1 MSLLELRRSS
11 EKTTRPVK
19 KRRRKKILF
28 NVSPT
33 NPLLA
38 ERLWPNLEK
47 SVARA
52 RTQRKC
58 AYFGKEGA
66 TCDTDRNEDLELIWK
81 EGGDMGIVY
90 FCATHR
96 NFAFTMAADMKISED
111 KTLLAFGKNFTDDPR
126 VSKQ

>member
-1 MSLLELRRSS
+1 MSLRH
-11 EKTTRPVK
+11 K
-19 KRRRKKILF
+19 
-28 NVSPT
+28 
-33 NPLLA
+33 
-38 ERLWPNLEK
+38 LEK

-66 TCDTDRNEDLELIWK
+66 TCDPDRNEDLELIWK

-90 FCATHR
+90 FCAAHR

-111 KTLLAFGKNFTDDPR
+111 KTLLAFGKHFTDDPR
-126 VSKQ
+126 TPGE